1 MRPAAARRTLAPLPV
16 AVHHATCQRIQVTRT
31 PDGGATVFARLFSG
45 GREHLVEVQLAK
57 HIYADLEYACL
68 QQYMGRPQHRKR

>member
-1 MRPAAARRTLAPLPV
+1 MRPAAARRTLTPLPV
-16 AVHHATCQRIQVTRT
+16 AVHHVQCQRVQVDRT
-31 PDGGATVFARLFSG
+31 PDGGAIIFARVFSG
-45 GREHLVEVQLAK
+45 GREHLLECRLAK